1 MKTENSL
8 EGIRIRQVLD
18 LIYSSFDDFSLTFV
32 KTNGLDKVFK
42 KKVRLGVPP
51 SLKKLAKMQ
60 GLTTEEKSSSTWN
73 HQINKSHNLLLFDIE
88 KNRPFEVKICLL
100 TSFNGIKIVWHV
112 SKKETN

>member
-1 MKTENSL
+1 MKAGKELN
-8 EGIRIRQVLD
+8 GIRIRQVLD

-32 KTNGLDKVFK
+32 KTNGIEKVFK
-42 KKVRLGVPP
+42 KRVRLGVPP

-60 GLTTEEKSSSTWN
+60 GLPSEEKKNSEWN

-100 TSFNGIKIVWHV
+100 TSFNGIKINWHV
-112 SKKETN
+112 PKKQTN